1 MAATRKAKRNVYDVD
16 AINKRTVLR
25 ASYDIAR
32 RTDENA
38 NLWKYVDSLSAAEA
52 NNPAVRQT
60 IRNRARYET
69 ANNSYAA
76 GIVAT
81 LAADTIGPEI
91 QLQLGDTDAAQQA
104 EREFERWARATRLWA
119 KLRTMRRAKCVD
131 GEAFGQLVTNR
142 KVDHRVKLDLRL
154 LECDMIESWVTGFR
168 EDEIDGIRFDAD
180 GNPSEYRV
188 LKNHPGDSRQWAT
201 SKAGTWTPAKY
212 VLHYFTEARPGQVR
226 GVSELLPSL
235 ALFGELRLY
244 TKAVINAA
252 SRAAELAAVMQTTL
266 LPDQIAAELSDPL
279 TTIEAPRNSI
289 VSLPEGWT
297 LAQLKAEQPAQTYE
311 MFKREIVNE
320 MARPLSMPYNV
331 AACDSSRYNY
341 ASGRL
346 DHQTYDRGIEVERAE
361 IRLAILDRIY
371 AAWLAEYSAIAGL
384 PQAQVDALRDH
395 EWHFSGRGHVDPGK
409 EASADQTRL
418 ANGTLTRARYWAKH
432 GADWKREDSQWIK
445 EMIEREKMW
454 NEARAD
460 AGLPPAPM
468 PSAPGAPPNTLAV
481 DENEPDL
488 DDSDEPEGGDNVEPT
503 TGKGLD
509 KWLM

>member
-1 MAATRKAKRNVYDVD
+1 MPTPRKFKRSVFDAD
-16 AINKRTVLR
+16 AISKRTVLR
-25 ASYDIAR
+25 AAYDIAR
-32 RTDENA
+32 STDENA

-52 NNPAVRQT
+52 NNPSVRQT
-60 IRNRARYET
+60 IRNRARYEV
-69 ANNSYAA
+69 ANNSYAD
-76 GIVAT
+76 GIVDT

-91 QLQLGDTDAAQQA
+91 QLQLGDTDTAQNT
-104 EREFERWARATRLWA
+104 EREFEKWAKAVRLWP

-131 GEAFGQLVTNR
+131 GEAFGQLITNR
-142 KVDHRVKLDLRL
+142 KIAHRVKLDVRL
-154 LECDMIESWVTGFR
+154 LECDMVESWVSGSNR
-168 EDEIDGIRFDAD
+168 EDEIDGIRFDAE
-180 GNPSEYRV
+180 GNPTEYRI
-188 LKNHPGDSRQWAT
+188 LKNHPGDSRGWAT
-201 SKAGTWTPAKY
+201 SKAGDWIKAAY
-212 VLHYFTEARPGQVR
+212 VLHYFAESRPGQVR

-252 SRAAELAAVMQTTL
+252 SRAAELAAVMQTDL
-266 LPDQIAAELSDPL
+266 LPDQVAAELSDPL

-289 VSLPEGWT
+289 ISLPEGWK

-346 DHQTYDRGIEVERAE
+346 DHQTYDRSIEVERSE

-384 PQAQVDALRDH
+384 PMAQVDALRDH

-432 GADWKREDSQWIK
+432 GADWKREDAQWIK
-445 EMIEREKMW
+445 EMIERERMW
-454 NEARAD
+454 NETRAA

-468 PSAPGAPPNTLAV
+468 PSAPGAAPNQPT
-481 DENEPDL
+481 P
-488 DDSDEPEGGDNVEPT
+488 EPETKETKTDEE
-503 TGKGLD
+503 
-509 KWLM
+509 

>member
-1 MAATRKAKRNVYDVD
+1 MPTARKAKRSVFDAD
-16 AINKRTVLR
+16 AISKRTVLR
-25 ASYDIAR
+25 AAYDIAR
-32 RTDENA
+32 TTDENA

-60 IRNRARYET
+60 IRNRARYEV
-69 ANNSYAA
+69 ANNSYAD
-76 GIVAT
+76 GIVDT
-81 LAADTIGPEI
+81 LSADTIGPEV
-91 QLQLGDTDAAQQA
+91 QLQLGDTDAAQRA
-104 EREFERWARATRLWA
+104 ERDFERWAHAVKLWP

-131 GEAFGQLVTNR
+131 GEAFAQLITNR
-142 KVDHRVKLDLRL
+142 RVANRVKLDLRL
-154 LECDMIESWVTGFR
+154 LECDMIESWVSTLR
-168 EDEIDGIRFDAD
+168 EDEIDGIRFDDA
-180 GNPSEYRV
+180 GNPTEYRV
-188 LKNHPGDSRQWAT
+188 LKNHPGDGRGWAT
-201 SKAGTWTPAKY
+201 SKAGTWTSADY
-212 VLHYFTEARPGQVR
+212 VLHYFSESRPGQVR

-252 SRAAELAAVMQTTL
+252 ARAAELAAVMQTTL
-266 LPDQIAAELSDPL
+266 LPDQVAAELSDPL
-279 TTIEAPRNSI
+279 TTIEAPRNAI

-297 LAQLKAEQPAQTYE
+297 LSQLKAEQPAQTYE

-346 DHQTYDRGIEVERAE
+346 DHQTYDRSIEVERAE
-361 IRLAILDRIY
+361 IRIAILDRIY

-384 PQAQVDALRDH
+384 PQSQVDALRDH

-409 EASADQTRL
+409 EASADATRL
-418 ANGTLTRARYWAKH
+418 GNGTLTRARYWAKL
-432 GADWKREDSQWIK
+432 GADWKREDGQWIK

-454 NEARAD
+454 NDARAA

-468 PSAPGAPPNTLAV
+468 PSAPGAPANQPTPDEAEPSNKETKT
-481 DENEPDL
+481 DEN
-488 DDSDEPEGGDNVEPT
+488 
-503 TGKGLD
+503 
-509 KWLM
+509 